1 MDDNNTS
8 SGSLYK
14 STSFS
19 EEDDDL
25 NTNIIAHRMNEY
37 EEIFLS
43 KTPHRILMWSG
54 AQFVRDMRYDRWSS
68 SNMLWT
74 ILDG

>member
-8 SGSLYK
+8 SSSRYK
-14 STSFS
+14 STSFF

-25 NTNIIAHRMNEY
+25 NKNFIAHIMNEY

-43 KTPHRILMWSG
+43 KTPHRILM
-54 AQFVRDMRYDRWSS
+54 
-68 SNMLWT
+68 
-74 ILDG
+74 